1 MKRIVLLCVMAL
13 MSSSAVLGQSNE
25 INWVTFEEALE
36 LQKKHPKKIM
46 MDVYTN
52 WCGPCK
58 MLDKNTFHN
67 KDVVDYVNENYYAVK
82 FNAEGNSVVTYKGTE
97 YKNAGYKEELKNRR
111 NSVHEL
117 SRYLGI
123 RAYPTIAYF
132 DENGT
137 LIQPISG
144 YMKPKQIELY
154 LKLFVSDDYKNI
166 KTQDQFNAYYEAFKG
181 EFQE

>member
-1 MKRIVLLCVMAL
+1 MKKVLILFAIAL
-13 MSSSAVLGQSNE
+13 MFSSAAIAQSQE
-25 INWVTFEEALE
+25 INWMTFEEALAA
-36 LQKKHPKKIM
+36 QKKKPKKIM

-67 KDVVDYVNENYYAVK
+67 KDVVAYVNKNFYAVK
-82 FNAEGNSVVTYKGTE
+82 FNAEGNSVVNYKGAEFT
-97 YKNAGYKEELKNRR
+97 NSGYKEELKNRR

-117 SRYLGI
+117 SRHLGV
-123 RAYPTIAYF
+123 RAYPTIVYF
-132 DENGT
+132 DEDGNV
-137 LIQPISG
+137 IQPISG

-154 LKLFVSDDYKNI
+154 LKLFQSNDYKAI
-166 KTQDQFNAYYEAFKG
+166 TTQDEFNTYYKAFKS